1 MREIIRKFFDFLSL
15 FAKFSKKRNQL
26 EQPAQQVVRK
36 SAREEKAEEI
46 KRYRSKITLLT
57 TRIDLVS
64 NAIVRRQLRVI
75 TKCLEDIL
83 NYIEKDDQKMTVSK
97 QVFIYHVDSL
107 KSILDKYIKLS
118 QNSEDVNELIE
129 FSEQVRSVFETSIN
143 FLNEFFLKMKEQEV
157 DSLKLEID
165 FFRQLQL

>member
-1 MREIIRKFFDFLSL
+1 MEEIRK
-15 FAKFSKKRNQL
+15 
-26 EQPAQQVVRK
+26 
-36 SAREEKAEEI
+36 
-46 KRYRSKITLLT
+46 YRSKITVLV

-64 NAIVRRQLRVI
+64 NAIVRRQLRAI
-75 TKCLEDIL
+75 TKLLEEIL
-83 NYIEKDDQKMTVSK
+83 NYIEKDEQKLTVSK
-97 QVFIYHVDSL
+97 QVFIYHIDSL

-129 FSEQVRSVFETSIN
+129 FSEQVKPSFEMSIN
-143 FLNEFFLKMKEQEV
+143 FLNEFFAKMKEEEI